1 MGSGEAKDAL
11 ALSAT
16 TQIHATKGVALMVV
30 SSPAS
35 FCAIR

>member
-1 MGSGEAKDAL
+1 MGSGEANDAL

-16 TQIHATKGVALMVV
+16 TQIHTTKGFGLMV
-30 SSPAS
+30 SSLAS